1 MSIKKFIKHCILR
14 AVYGAKASPE
24 EYYRFLTSIGMR
36 IGEGTIFFDPIN
48 TNVDIQNPK
57 LVTIGKNVRITTG
70 CIILTHDF
78 SWSVLGGVY
87 GECVGAVGTIDIG
100 NNVFIG
106 VNSVILRNTIIEDNV
121 VIGAGS
127 VVSGHLEANSVYA
140 GNPAKKIM
148 SIEELYLKRKEKSEI
163 DIQKILSKIDTTNDD
178 EVWQYLREYSCYFK
192 DAPQDMQHK
201 IMKDTGYYQLCRKYY
216 ESNGFSK
223 QLKDYLYDM

>member
-1 MSIKKFIKHCILR
+1 MSVKKFIKHCILR

-163 DIQKILSKIDTTNDD
+163 DIQKIFSKIDTTNDD
-178 EVWQYLREYSCYFK
+178 EVWRYLREYSCYFQ
-192 DAPQDMQHK
+192 DAPQDMQQK

-223 QLKDYLYDM
+223 QLKDYL

>member
-1 MSIKKFIKHCILR
+1 MSVKKFIKHCILR

-178 EVWQYLREYSCYFK
+178 EVWRYLREYSCYFQ
-192 DAPQDMQHK
+192 DAPQDMQQK

-223 QLKDYLYDM
+223 QLKDYL

>member
-1 MSIKKFIKHCILR
+1 MSVKKFIKHCILR

-178 EVWQYLREYSCYFK
+178 EVWRYLREYSCYFQ
-192 DAPQDMQHK
+192 DAPQDMQQK

-223 QLKDYLYDM
+223 QLKHYL

>member
-1 MSIKKFIKHCILR
+1 MSVKKFIKHCILR

-223 QLKDYLYDM
+223 QLKDYL

>member
-1 MSIKKFIKHCILR
+1 M
-14 AVYGAKASPE
+14 
-24 EYYRFLTSIGMR
+24 
-36 IGEGTIFFDPIN
+36 
-48 TNVDIQNPK
+48 
-57 LVTIGKNVRITTG
+57 TIGKNVRITTG

-178 EVWQYLREYSCYFK
+178 EVWRYLREYSCYFQ

-223 QLKDYLYDM
+223 QLKDYL

>member
-1 MSIKKFIKHCILR
+1 MSVKKFIKHCILR

-178 EVWQYLREYSCYFK
+178 EVWQYLREYSCYFQ
-192 DAPQDMQHK
+192 DAPQDMQQK

-223 QLKDYLYDM
+223 QLKDYL

>member
-1 MSIKKFIKHCILR
+1 MFVKKFIKHCILR

-140 GNPAKKIM
+140 GNPAKNIM

-178 EVWQYLREYSCYFK
+178 EVWRYLREYSCYFQ
-192 DAPQDMQHK
+192 DAPQDMQQK

-223 QLKDYLYDM
+223 QLKDYL

>member
-1 MSIKKFIKHCILR
+1 M
-14 AVYGAKASPE
+14 
-24 EYYRFLTSIGMR
+24 
-36 IGEGTIFFDPIN
+36 
-48 TNVDIQNPK
+48 
-57 LVTIGKNVRITTG
+57 VTIGKNVRITTG

-223 QLKDYLYDM
+223 QLKDYL

>member
-1 MSIKKFIKHCILR
+1 M
-14 AVYGAKASPE
+14 
-24 EYYRFLTSIGMR
+24 
-36 IGEGTIFFDPIN
+36 
-48 TNVDIQNPK
+48 
-57 LVTIGKNVRITTG
+57 TIGKNVRITTG

-178 EVWQYLREYSCYFK
+178 EVRQYLREYSCYVK

-223 QLKDYLYDM
+223 QLKDYL

>member
-1 MSIKKFIKHCILR
+1 MSVKKFIKHCILR

-192 DAPQDMQHK
+192 DAPKDIQHK
-201 IMKDTGYYQLCRKYY
+201 IMKDTGYYQLCRNYY
-216 ESNGFSK
+216 ESNGSSK
-223 QLKDYLYDM
+223 QLKDYL

>member
-1 MSIKKFIKHCILR
+1 MSVKKFIKHCILR

-140 GNPAKKIM
+140 GNPAKNIM

-178 EVWQYLREYSCYFK
+178 EVWRYLREYSCYFQ
-192 DAPQDMQHK
+192 DAPQDMQQK

-223 QLKDYLYDM
+223 QLKDYL